1 MIAIVIAM
9 AVFGSIAGLGVNR
22 GTIEKKSV
30 VVTRPYS
37 ICEDYTHNNGSTK
50 YVSEVKYCVKR

>member
-22 GTIEKKSV
+22 GIPEKK

-37 ICEDYTHNNGSTK
+37 ICEDYTHNNGSNK